1 MQITLN
7 GQKLS
12 ITENLSVASL
22 VDQRELNPKQIAIE
36 INCQI
41 VPREEYDQV
50 LLADGDSVELVTL
63 AGGG

>member
-7 GQKLS
+7 GQQLP
-12 ITENLSVASL
+12 ITENFSVASL

-36 INCQI
+36 INCKI
-41 VPREEYDQV
+41 VPREDYEHV
-50 LLADGDSVELVTL
+50 LLADGDNVELVTL

>member
-41 VPREEYDQV
+41 VPREEYDRV
-50 LLADGDSVELVTL
+50 FLADGDSVELVTL